1 MEYSAIYHNADKKM
15 CFCMEQGRFLIRLKT
30 KKNDIKKVVLHYQ
43 DKYISVERLDTRAQK
58 EMTKLCSDR
67 YCDYF
72 EVEVEM
78 DVVCLRYFFE
88 LTDQEGTVKYYSNH
102 DFYDEPL
109 TDTDYMYN
117 CTQNLREVEIFEMPE
132 WAKNKV
138 VYQVFPS
145 RYATSKEVDEAT
157 WYQAPIGPDADLK
170 GDLRGVIEHLDHLKE
185 LGVDILYMTPIFES
199 PSTHKYNT
207 VDYYRIDPSFGT
219 EEDLKELVDKVHSM
233 GMKVVLDGVFNHT
246 SRDFFA
252 FKDILEKGENSPY
265 CNWYHIQEFPPKMEP
280 GKKPTYKCFAYFGYM
295 PKTNLQNPE
304 TAEYFINVARYWVER
319 CNIDGWRLDVSDEV
333 SHKFWRQFRKSLKE
347 INSELLIIGEIWY
360 HAEDFL
366 DGEEWDTVMN
376 YPFYFGMDDLFAKG
390 RITPSA
396 FLGKMGH
403 LEGNLHKKA
412 IPVLWNL
419 LDSHDT
425 PRFLHRCGEDVERFK
440 TAVAMQ
446 LLWPGMPFI
455 YYGDEYGLSGGQDP
469 DCRRGMLWD
478 EKRQNQEI
486 YQWYRKLIAIRK
498 QYPCLTEG
506 TTIRAEAVDES
517 NLLLI
522 EKELQGQKGTLLVH
536 MGEGQVPMEWL
547 SAKELIGKTNLLTG
561 ESFTGNMRNYE
572 AVVIVK

>member
-30 KKNDIKKVVLHYQ
+30 KKKDIKKVVLHYQ
-43 DKYISVERLDTRAQK
+43 DKYIPVERLDTRAQK

-219 EEDLKELVDKVHSM
+219 EEDLKELVDKAHSM

-396 FLGKMGH
+396 FLGKMGY

-425 PRFLHRCGEDVERFK
+425 PRFLHRCGEDEERFK
-440 TAVAMQ
+440 AAVAMQ

-486 YQWYRKLIAIRK
+486 YQWYQDLIAIRK
-498 QYPCLTEG
+498 QYPCFTEG

-522 EKELQGQKGTLLVH
+522 EKELQGQRGTLLVH
-536 MGEGQVPMEWL
+536 MGDGQVPMEWL

-561 ESFTGNMRNYE
+561 GSFTGNMRNYE